1 MKWNIQ
7 DRKRRNYYYLIRV
20 GIKELILIYH
30 SAQKGPPPPLNSIK
44 GSLLRCHSVNPRQYC
59 SNLFSHH
66 LGCYYFLFTCLGCTW
81 RARSIIRRLR
91 SSRWVKEIGCIE
103 CRLTL
108 RRMSRAVSDT
118 DVEHLSHAYAGSV
131 QGFTSLKSPDSW
143 RATGRRKKPLPSLLS
158 HSRRPMII
166 CKKTMQSKQ
175 FLSHEDV
182 CSQKSM
188 LLFGDGSALWGWSTH
203 SSSSAIIF

>member
-1 MKWNIQ
+1 MTFIALAFLNSEHLNAGQSSLFLLPSFSFNGNMWKKRTIKAHSLWCLNIP
-7 DRKRRNYYYLIRV
+7 
-20 GIKELILIYH
+20 IKEA
-30 SAQKGPPPPLNSIK
+30 SPKPVFWFV
-44 GSLLRCHSVNPRQYC
+44 SLV
-59 SNLFSHH
+59 
-66 LGCYYFLFTCLGCTW
+66 
-81 RARSIIRRLR
+81 IIRRLR

>member
-1 MKWNIQ
+1 MWKKRTIKAPGLWCLNIPIQ
-7 DRKRRNYYYLIRV
+7 EASPKPV
-20 GIKELILIYH
+20 FWFV
-30 SAQKGPPPPLNSIK
+30 
-44 GSLLRCHSVNPRQYC
+44 SLV
-59 SNLFSHH
+59 
-66 LGCYYFLFTCLGCTW
+66 
-81 RARSIIRRLR
+81 IIRRLR
-91 SSRWVKEIGCIE
+91 GSGWVKEIGCIE
-103 CRLTL
+103 YRLTL
-108 RRMSRAVSDT
+108 RRMSRVVSDT

-143 RATGRRKKPLPSLLS
+143 WATGRRKKPLPSLLS